1 MRFLIEKQGS
11 EVPSQA
17 YVLQTGS
24 GELSVV
30 QVGNQD
36 PTKVCEGCFR
46 WHFYVC
52 VFYQTNRA
60 LRDSG
65 AVSMNPF
72 VSGGA
77 KVPGEPSLV
86 QVW

>member
-52 VFYQTNRA
+52 VCSTRQTGLFA
-60 LRDSG
+60 IL
-65 AVSMNPF
+65 
-72 VSGGA
+72 
-77 KVPGEPSLV
+77 ELC
-86 QVW
+86 Q